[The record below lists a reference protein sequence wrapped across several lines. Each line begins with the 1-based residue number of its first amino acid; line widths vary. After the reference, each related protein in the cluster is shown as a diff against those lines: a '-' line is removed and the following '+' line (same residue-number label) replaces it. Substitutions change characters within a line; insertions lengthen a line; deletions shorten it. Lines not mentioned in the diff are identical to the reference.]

1 MERNEIET
9 MRQAT
14 MTYYRG
20 ESVRLER
27 QALETLR
34 LAGRCLEWAE
44 NIRFLPDDGVMHVYD
59 VMERGKRRQA
69 RDMARM
75 ALETALDEANT

>member
-1 MERNEIET
+1 MEQPDIEE

-34 LAGRCLEWAE
+34 LAGRCLEWAD
-44 NIRFLPDDGVMHVYD
+44 NIRYLPPDGVMHVHD
-59 VMERGKRRQA
+59 VMERGKLRQA

-75 ALETALDEANT
+75 ALESALDEANH

>member
-1 MERNEIET
+1 MENSDIEA

-20 ESVRLER
+20 ESARLER

-34 LAGRCLEWAE
+34 LAGRCLEWAD
-44 NIRFLPDDGVMHVYD
+44 NIRNLPEDGVLHVYD
-59 VMERGKRRQA
+59 VMERGKLRQA

-75 ALETALDEANT
+75 ALETALDEASQ